1 MLDTGLLDAGL
12 LAAPVH
18 DAAERPIETDVPGVY
33 LFPAAFEQIIA
44 ALRVGI
50 TRLGAG
56 TAYRS
61 LAIPP
66 VISRRL
72 IEKAGYVKAFP
83 HLLGTVHSFAGDGRE
98 WSKLASLTD
107 GGDWHTE
114 QQISDLVL
122 LPAVCYPSYATLAGT
137 DLAEPARFFV
147 SGTCFRQEATAEA
160 GRLRSFRMVEFVTAG
175 SEEHCIDWRS
185 GWLGTAAEWF
195 SALGLDCSVELAD
208 DPFFGPGRKLFQAAQ
223 RNQELKLEFK
233 IPVGPDLVQAVASA
247 NYHKDH
253 FGEGFNFTAGGA
265 VGHTA
270 CMAFGLERI
279 ALALSHVHG
288 TNPDRWPA
296 AVRSVLDQPLPASVL

>member
-1 MLDTGLLDAGL
+1 MLDTGLL
-12 LAAPVH
+12 AAPIH
-18 DAAERPIETDVPGVY
+18 DPAERPISTDVPGVY

-44 ALRVGI
+44 ALRTGI

-56 TAYRS
+56 ADYRS

-83 HLLGTVHSFAGDGRE
+83 HLLGTVHSFTGDGRT
-98 WSKLASLTD
+98 WSGLAPLAD
-107 GGDWHTE
+107 GGDWHQS

-122 LPAVCYPSYATLAGT
+122 LPAVCYPSYATIAGT

-147 SGTCFRQEATAEA
+147 AGTCFRQEATAEA
-160 GRLRSFRMVEFVTAG
+160 GRLRSFRMVEYVTAG
-175 SEEHCIDWRS
+175 TEEHCIRWR
-185 GWLGTAAEWF
+185 AEWLDTVTAWF
-195 SALGLDCSVELAD
+195 ADLGLDCSVELAD

-247 NYHKDH
+247 NYHKEH
-253 FGEGFNFTAGGA
+253 FGEGFDFTAGGA
-265 VGHTA
+265 LGHTA

-288 TNPDRWPA
+288 TNPDRWPPD
-296 AVRSVLDQPLPASVL
+296 VRAVLDQAS